1 MNRSELHC
9 YIKDNIVVSSRQII
23 QYFVSQGKTNT
34 SVRKS
39 ISRLKDPFRSVS
51 KIHLANKAKI
61 FYHKA
66 FWKTPDYCEKLTK
79 ILLEEHS
86 VYGYAL
92 EALRA
97 KSGFIVEK
105 DFPIICGSGNQ
116 KGHIPPELIKQNLL
130 DSGLLSSIN
139 IEAMGTYLYLS
150 AYNNISVQA
159 DETMRI
165 IQLKLLQDWLK
176 KLNFVSFKKN
186 IYRTSLDG
194 SPPQFV
200 STFWDL
206 TGPSYLYPLLGNKIP
221 KQGSI
226 VCDLFLNSIVSSSQI
241 QYYLN
246 KLEMLKKCRNIPKFL
261 PIILAPSF
269 ETDTFSILRNK
280 GIIVAT
286 YSNLY
291 GEETAK
297 LFAELYTSLK
307 NLAAAI
313 TKDPQKMYELFDKL
327 STFEGIS
334 NQIRGPLFEMICV
347 HLAQNTF
354 SAQFIENSKHITSN
368 DKEKEL
374 DVFAQNSSE
383 FIIIECKGYLPNHKV
398 NAEEISEWLK
408 DTIPFVRKTLLQK
421 DPQNNGKKFLFNFWT
436 TSDFDEKAIELLTSV
451 TIKNNVE
458 IHWKNGK
465 DVLKLAKEKKLHGVI
480 KTLNEYYFKNFLD
493 KMLY

>member
-1 MNRSELHC
+1 
-9 YIKDNIVVSSRQII
+9 
-23 QYFVSQGKTNT
+23 
-34 SVRKS
+34 
-39 ISRLKDPFRSVS
+39 
-51 KIHLANKAKI
+51 
-61 FYHKA
+61 
-66 FWKTPDYCEKLTK
+66 
-79 ILLEEHS
+79 
-86 VYGYAL
+86 
-92 EALRA
+92 
-97 KSGFIVEK
+97 
-105 DFPIICGSGNQ
+105 
-116 KGHIPPELIKQNLL
+116 
-130 DSGLLSSIN
+130 
-139 IEAMGTYLYLS
+139 
-150 AYNNISVQA
+150 
-159 DETMRI
+159 MRI

-186 IYRTSLDG
+186 IYRTSLEG

-226 VCDLFLNSIVSSSQI
+226 VCDLFLNSLVSSSQI

-354 SAQFIENSKHITSN
+354 LAPFIENSKHITSS

-374 DVFAQNSSE
+374 DVFAQNPSE

-398 NAEEISEWLK
+398 TAEEISEWLK

-436 TSDFDEKAIELLTSV
+436 TSDFDEKAIKLLTTV
-451 TIKNNVE
+451 TFKNNVE

-465 DVLKLAKEKKLHGVI
+465 DILKLAKEKKLHGII

-493 KMLY
+493 KMLH